1 MHSFNA
7 ASKTMLLDIPNLF
20 YGGWQNNISFFA
32 SSCNLKFFP
41 MTMFIC
47 ERGDI
52 VIIFRKMFG
61 STSVIRL
68 IYNYSTVLFMN

>member
-1 MHSFNA
+1 
-7 ASKTMLLDIPNLF
+7 
-20 YGGWQNNISFFA
+20 
-32 SSCNLKFFP
+32 

-61 STSVIRL
+61 STTSVIRL
-68 IYNYSTVLFMN
+68 IYNYSTVLYQTKNYHELHHYLKLKN